1 MPNHRTVRH
10 YIALT
15 VFAVTVIAA
24 ALYAP
29 TDRAPVHTPTVKA
42 TDACA
47 RHITVPELIDDCRW
61 AVKRHG
67 ERRLHICGMDHR
79 RSRFNLSACLNRP

>member
-1 MPNHRTVRH
+1 MKKRRTPLH
-10 YIALT
+10 YIERALFT
-15 VFAVTVIAA
+15 VTMAVALA

-29 TDRAPVHTPTVKA
+29 ADPAPASVKP
-42 TDACA
+42 DACA
-47 RHITVPELIDDCRW
+47 RHITVPELVDDCRW

-67 ERRLHICGMDHR
+67 ERRLHDCGTDHR